1 MERTFRY
8 ILKILLFS
16 LLVSASGVAQSQI
29 LSQFITYEDVA
40 MECHLDVPYVDR
52 LEDGSSDASQHE
64 GVIIRKVAANSSCQ
78 MCQQLKRIRQRN
90 GDKRYLSESFF
101 FTQHF
106 VLNHTPPPRPS
117 AVLL

>member
-1 MERTFRY
+1 MGRTFRY

-40 MECHLDVPYVDR
+40 MQCHFDVPYVDR
-52 LEDGSSDASQHE
+52 LEDGSSDINQREAI
-64 GVIIRKVAANSSCQ
+64 IIRKVAAVSSYQTYRQ
-78 MCQQLKRIRQRN
+78 MRRIGQSNR
-90 GDKRYLSESFF
+90 GKRYLSETFD

-117 AVLL
+117 VALL